1 MARMESRPDRDPK
14 DDGAERFDALYREL
28 HQMAGRLFRSQRSSH
43 TLQPTALVH
52 EAYLKMART
61 DAAWNDRTHFLAT
74 AARAMR
80 QILVNHARDR
90 GAAKR
95 GGGVDRQRVTLS
107 DVSLRDGAPD
117 LDVLT
122 LNDALEELSAL
133 DVRQGRVAELRL
145 FAGLTNRETADA
157 IGVSLRTVELE
168 WRMAKD
174 FLAQRLGD
182 GTP

>member
-1 MARMESRPDRDPK
+1 MSGDRER
-14 DDGAERFDALYREL
+14 DDRSDGEQGDEGAARFDALYREL
-28 HQMAGRLFRSQRSSH
+28 HQMAGRLFRSQRNSH

-107 DVSLRDGAPD
+107 DVSIEPHVPGSADSDSEGE
-117 LDVLT
+117 
-122 LNDALEELSAL
+122 AL
-133 DVRQGRVAELRL
+133 
-145 FAGLTNRETADA
+145 AD
-157 IGVSLRTVELE
+157 SDPSKT
-168 WRMAKD
+168 
-174 FLAQRLGD
+174 
-182 GTP
+182 